1 MMVTEYYMSNKSPE
15 KVSDE
20 DYKVATTSADKPILN
35 KQKDKGNV
43 QTGENYELP
52 AAQESKEGIVQEEL
66 N

>member
-20 DYKVATTSADKPILN
+20 DYKVAPTSADKPILN
-35 KQKDKGNV
+35 KQKDKSNV

-52 AAQESKEGIVQEEL
+52 AARESKEEIVQEEL